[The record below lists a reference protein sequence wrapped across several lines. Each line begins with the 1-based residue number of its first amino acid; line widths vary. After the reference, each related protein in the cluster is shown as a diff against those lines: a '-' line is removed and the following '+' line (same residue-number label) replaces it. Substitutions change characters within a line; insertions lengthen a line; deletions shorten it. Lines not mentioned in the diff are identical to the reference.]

1 MIARISI
8 FVILLIVLPDA
19 YIYVRYLRHRVGI
32 ASWHRLMWW
41 MPTFILI
48 VYTIALS
55 LIPDFAP
62 DELLW
67 LNVYLFLLGLIA
79 VPKLLFALCSTVG
92 LLLRRLLHLRHNWG
106 NYIGV
111 VLSLGALYILIYGS
125 TIGVDELRV
134 RRVTLTFD
142 NLPRAFDGYRIVQF
156 SDAHV
161 GSMKPEM
168 MQRIVSTINSL
179 KPDAVV
185 FTGDLQNM
193 QPHETDGCAHILSRL
208 RAVDGVFSVLGNHD
222 YSMYVATDE
231 ARKRSNEALLQSRE
245 RSYGWQL
252 LMNESRVVHRGAD
265 SIVIAGAE
273 NDGRPPFP
281 SRVDIRKMLSGI
293 SSDAFVIMLQ
303 HDPSSWRRTIL
314 PQSRAMLTLSG
325 HTHGG
330 QLSLFGFR
338 PTQLTGREDC
348 GIYREGERVLN
359 VSTGV
364 GGFLAFRFGMPP
376 EVVEITLRSSMCG
389 R

>member
-19 YIYVRYLRHRVGI
+19 YIYVRYLRQRVGI
-32 ASWHRLMWW
+32 ASWHRLIWW

-92 LLLRRLLHLRHNWG
+92 LLLRRLLRLRHNWG

-222 YSMYVATDE
+222 YSMYVAADE

-281 SRVDIRKMLSGI
+281 SRVDMRKMLSGI

>member
-19 YIYVRYLRHRVGI
+19 YIYVRYLRQRVGI

-134 RRVTLTFD
+134 HRVTLTFD

-193 QPHETDGCAHILSRL
+193 QPHETDGSAHILSRL

-222 YSMYVATDE
+222 YSMYVAADE

>member
-8 FVILLIVLPDA
+8 FVILFIILPDA
-19 YIYVRYLRHRVGI
+19 YIYARYLRRRQGI

-48 VYTIALS
+48 AYTVALS
-55 LIPDFAP
+55 LVPDFAP
-62 DELLW
+62 GELAW
-67 LNVYLFLLGLIA
+67 LNVYLFLLGMIA
-79 VPKLLFALCSTVG
+79 VPKLLFALCSTAG
-92 LLLRRLLHLRHNWG
+92 LLLRRLLHLRRNWG
-106 NYIGV
+106 NYVGV

-125 TIGVDELRV
+125 TVGVGELRV
-134 RRVTLTFD
+134 RRVTLAFD
-142 NLPRAFDGYRIVQF
+142 NLPAAFDGYRIVQF

-161 GSMKPEM
+161 GSMTNET
-168 MQRIVSTINSL
+168 MQRMVSAINRL
-179 KPDAVV
+179 KPDAVA

-193 QPHETDGCAHILSRL
+193 QPHETDRCAPLLGSIKAH
-208 RAVDGVFSVLGNHD
+208 DGVFSVLGNHD
-222 YSMYVATDE
+222 YSMYVAAGE

-245 RSYGWQL
+245 RSFGWQL
-252 LMNESRVVHRGAD
+252 LMNESRVVRRGAD

-281 SRVDIRKMLSGI
+281 SRADMKKTLSGVTGG
-293 SSDAFVIMLQ
+293 AFVIMLQ
-303 HDPSSWRRTIL
+303 HDPSSWRRTVL
-314 PQSRAMLTLSG
+314 PQTRAMLTLSG

-338 PTQLTGREDC
+338 PTQLTGSEDC
-348 GIYREGERVLN
+348 GVYRERGRVLN

-364 GGFLAFRFGMPP
+364 GGFIPFRFGMPP
-376 EVVEITLRSSMCG
+376 EVVEITLRASGAS

>member
-1 MIARISI
+1 M
-8 FVILLIVLPDA
+8 
-19 YIYVRYLRHRVGI
+19 
-32 ASWHRLMWW
+32 
-41 MPTFILI
+41 
-48 VYTIALS
+48 
-55 LIPDFAP
+55 
-62 DELLW
+62 
-67 LNVYLFLLGLIA
+67 
-79 VPKLLFALCSTVG
+79 
-92 LLLRRLLHLRHNWG
+92 
-106 NYIGV
+106 
-111 VLSLGALYILIYGS
+111 
-125 TIGVDELRV
+125 
-134 RRVTLTFD
+134 
-142 NLPRAFDGYRIVQF
+142 
-156 SDAHV
+156 
-161 GSMKPEM
+161 
-168 MQRIVSTINSL
+168 
-179 KPDAVV
+179 
-185 FTGDLQNM
+185 
-193 QPHETDGCAHILSRL
+193 
-208 RAVDGVFSVLGNHD
+208 
-222 YSMYVATDE
+222 
-231 ARKRSNEALLQSRE
+231 
-245 RSYGWQL
+245 
-252 LMNESRVVHRGAD
+252 VHRGAD